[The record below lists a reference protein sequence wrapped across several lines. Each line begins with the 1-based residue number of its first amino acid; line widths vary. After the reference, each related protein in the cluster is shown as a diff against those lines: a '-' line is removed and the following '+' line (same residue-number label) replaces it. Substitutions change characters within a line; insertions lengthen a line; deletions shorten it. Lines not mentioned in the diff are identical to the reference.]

1 MKNDKPIVLI
11 LAALI
16 LFCLTTEVLSTDAI
30 EEDKKIEFLIARL
43 EAMQDTVFIRNGK
56 EHSSNRAAEHLRLK
70 WRKAGKRIHTAEDF
84 IELCG
89 SRSSISGRAYKI
101 CFSDGRIE
109 DSAVILKGLLEEI
122 EKQ

>member
-101 CFSDGRIE
+101 CFSDSRIE